1 MRGAAVNSP
10 TSNGNDQD
18 IYLFMYA
25 RAMFIII
32 TIMKARF
39 HIEEIGNFRCTTFA
53 TIGLMHIVYIVENI
67 YVSR

>member
-1 MRGAAVNSP
+1 
-10 TSNGNDQD
+10 
-18 IYLFMYA
+18 MYA

-53 TIGLMHIVYIVENI
+53 TIELMHIVYIVENI